1 MEWNIATLINKQKR
15 LKRMLDSYN
24 DMVNQNI
31 INEIW
36 ELVNDRYV
44 LFNIRN
50 ICWESVG
57 KIFLKR
63 TENLLLG
70 IDIYDLIEE
79 MLLTLGDPHTRLIRE
94 ISDNIYI
101 SSVGVFCLENEFYIM
116 DNYLESSR
124 LRKGMKIIGI
134 NELTIDQFVR
144 SEQERL
150 GYNSLNMVKLRV
162 MEQLSLATFKKSF
175 KLKAQD
181 DNSQSIAETIQ
192 FMGFTEIA
200 KSQTLTKHNINL
212 KLSINRKIG
221 DVYYYKPI
229 TFMNPMLTN
238 SFLDTIDGLEYCE
251 NLIID
256 LRGNMGGLIEET
268 KKFAGLF
275 LEKREIVGYQ
285 RRNGLKEREE
295 ILVEASNRNILG
307 SFKNIVF
314 LCDCFTGSSAEF
326 ILLKAIKG
334 KNKKITIMGT
344 ETAGFPHSATVFT
357 LRNNYKLQI
366 TTVEY
371 QDENGIIL
379 KDTGIQPDIVVKND
393 KTYITLGIDRQL
405 KAALQIC
412 AL

>member
-1 MEWNIATLINKQKR
+1 
-15 LKRMLDSYN
+15 
-24 DMVNQNI
+24 
-31 INEIW
+31 
-36 ELVNDRYV
+36 
-44 LFNIRN
+44 
-50 ICWESVG
+50 
-57 KIFLKR
+57 
-63 TENLLLG
+63 
-70 IDIYDLIEE
+70 
-79 MLLTLGDPHTRLIRE
+79 
-94 ISDNIYI
+94 
-101 SSVGVFCLENEFYIM
+101 M

-192 FMGFTEIA
+192 FMGFAEIA

-275 LEKREIVGYQ
+275 LEKEIVGYQ
-285 RRNGLKEREE
+285 RRNGLKER
-295 ILVEASNRNILG
+295 
-307 SFKNIVF
+307 
-314 LCDCFTGSSAEF
+314 
-326 ILLKAIKG
+326 
-334 KNKKITIMGT
+334 KK
-344 ETAGFPHSATVFT
+344 F
-357 LRNNYKLQI
+357 
-366 TTVEY
+366 
-371 QDENGIIL
+371 
-379 KDTGIQPDIVVKND
+379 
-393 KTYITLGIDRQL
+393 
-405 KAALQIC
+405 
-412 AL
+412 